1 MPYISPLS
9 DLGNGDL
16 ILSVLSMN
24 KVMSHHEMSYSRIT
38 VLISSPCSSG
48 DVSSIPL
55 NPAAVLRALWEN
67 EFRLWCLPLSALL
80 SLWAPRLPLE
90 PCLNPNASLSK
101 WFLRGNIKRMFQKAL
116 LAQGW
121 FARAVSWI
129 TTSSPISRSCETNSR
144 SAVNPEC
151 GKKSWPTGRVFVKL
165 TFLMNSRFLNVGCW
179 PSPGILIS
187 WW

>member
-1 MPYISPLS
+1 
-9 DLGNGDL
+9 
-16 ILSVLSMN
+16 MN
-24 KVMSHHEMSYSRIT
+24 KVMSYHEMSYSRIT
-38 VLISSPCSSG
+38 VLISSPCSFC

-55 NPAAVLRALWEN
+55 NPAAVLRAHWEN

-80 SLWAPRLPLE
+80 SLWAPCLPLE

-129 TTSSPISRSCETNSR
+129 TTSSPNQQIMWNKLPVSCKPWMWEKELTHRARFRKVDISHE
-144 SAVNPEC
+144 
-151 GKKSWPTGRVFVKL
+151 
-165 TFLMNSRFLNVGCW
+165 
-179 PSPGILIS
+179 
-187 WW
+187 